1 MCLEMGEYVNN
12 RGSNAGRTQRTAQS
26 TVLVALV
33 FLVALNLRPALTTL
47 GPLLPQIGVDEGIDE
62 SVQGLLGSLPLLAF
76 AVVSPFVHHLSKR
89 LGMERSILVAL
100 ALLAVGVVIRSFTGV
115 GGLWVGT
122 VVTGSA
128 IAIGNVLVP
137 TLVKRDYS
145 AQVSRAT
152 GIYSACITIGAS
164 IASAIAVPLSDLIGW
179 RGALAFWAI
188 PAVVVAVIWIPRVR
202 AATSIQAASAGREDV
217 VFPSV
222 WRQPTAWFVTAFM
235 GVQSTAFYVMVTWLP
250 TIEIAAG
257 ASQHEAGWHLFIY
270 QIVGIASA
278 LLIPLLMKGKHHQ
291 VTAALAASVPIFVG
305 VLGLLILPEMA
316 LLWVIV
322 AGLGSGAALVVAL
335 SLISLRGRTQLET
348 TQLSGMAQ
356 SLGYLFAALGP
367 VLAGFLAQQTGS
379 WRATLIAF
387 AVLTGVQV
395 LLCFPAGRAPRAR

>member
-1 MCLEMGEYVNN
+1 MNN
-12 RGSNAGRTQRTAQS
+12 KVSDTGRTERTAQG

-76 AVVSPFVHHLSKR
+76 AVVSPFVHHLSR
-89 LGMERSILVAL
+89 RFGMERSILVAL
-100 ALLAVGVVIRSFTGV
+100 TLLALGVVIRSFTGT

-122 VVTGSA
+122 AITGSA
-128 IAIGNVLVP
+128 IAVGNVLVP

-145 AQVSRAT
+145 TQVSRAT

-164 IASAIAVPLSDLIGW
+164 VASAIAVPLSDLIGW

-188 PAVVVAVIWIPRVR
+188 PALVVALIWIPRVR
-202 AATSIQAASAGREDV
+202 VAPSVREISGSGGDV
-217 VFPSV
+217 AFPSV
-222 WRQPTAWFVTAFM
+222 WRQPTAWLVTAFM

-257 ASQHEAGWHLFIY
+257 MSQHEAGWHLFIY
-270 QIVGIASA
+270 QIVGIAGT
-278 LLIPLLMKGKHHQ
+278 LLIPLLMRGSRHQ
-291 VTAALAASVPIFVG
+291 VAAALTASVPIFVG
-305 VLGLLILPEMA
+305 VLGLLLFPQLG

-335 SLISLRGRTQLET
+335 SLISLRGRTQQET

-379 WRATLIAF
+379 WTATLVAF

-395 LLCFPAGRAPRAR
+395 LVCFPAGRTPKTREGI

>member
-1 MCLEMGEYVNN
+1 MNN
-12 RGSNAGRTQRTAQS
+12 KVSDTGRTQRTAQG

-89 LGMERSILVAL
+89 FGMERSILVAL
-100 ALLAVGVVIRSFTGV
+100 TLLAVGVVIRSFAGT

-128 IAIGNVLVP
+128 IAVGNVLVP

-145 AQVSRAT
+145 AHVSRAT

-164 IASAIAVPLSDLIGW
+164 VASAIAVPLSEWIGW

-202 AATSIQAASAGREDV
+202 VATSTPGPLANEGDAVS
-217 VFPSV
+217 PSV

-257 ASQHEAGWHLFIY
+257 MTQHQAGWHLFIY
-270 QIVGIASA
+270 QIVSIPSA
-278 LLIPLLMKGKHHQ
+278 LLIPLLMRGPRNQ
-291 VTAALAASVPIFVG
+291 VAAALTASVPIFVG
-305 VLGLLILPEMA
+305 VLGLLLLPQLG
-316 LLWVIV
+316 LLWAII
-322 AGLGSGAALVVAL
+322 AGIGSGAALVVAL

-387 AVLTGVQV
+387 AVLSGVQV
-395 LLCFPAGRAPRAR
+395 LLCFPAGRAPKAR

>member
-1 MCLEMGEYVNN
+1 MNN
-12 RGSNAGRTQRTAQS
+12 KVSDTGRTQRTAQG

-100 ALLAVGVVIRSFTGV
+100 TLLAVGVVIRSFAGT

-128 IAIGNVLVP
+128 IAVGNVLVP

-145 AQVSRAT
+145 AHVSRAT

-164 IASAIAVPLSDLIGW
+164 VASAIAVPLSEWIGW

-202 AATSIQAASAGREDV
+202 VATSTPGPLANEGDAVS
-217 VFPSV
+217 PSV

-257 ASQHEAGWHLFIY
+257 MTQHQAGWHLFIY
-270 QIVGIASA
+270 QIVSIPSA
-278 LLIPLLMKGKHHQ
+278 LLIPLLMRGPRNQ
-291 VTAALAASVPIFVG
+291 VAAALTASVPIFVG
-305 VLGLLILPEMA
+305 VLGLLLLPQLG
-316 LLWVIV
+316 LLWAII
-322 AGLGSGAALVVAL
+322 AGIGSGAALVVAL

-387 AVLTGVQV
+387 AVLSGVQV
-395 LLCFPAGRAPRAR
+395 LLCFPAGRAPKAR